1 MQGQLAGITVQ
12 PLGGIEDEVLDQISA
27 ALGQA
32 YGVPSRLS
40 PNVPIPPRA
49 WLSARKQYDAT
60 PIIFELKAQAPPEG
74 HKILGVCDVDLCSP
88 ILTFVFGA
96 GEVGG
101 CCAVLSLVRLRQEV
115 YGLPPDRALFLQRCR
130 KVAIHEIGHT
140 CGLKHC
146 FRYDCIM
153 HSTEAVEG
161 TDLKREA
168 FCSGCAEELSAR
180 GDC

>member
-12 PLGGIEDEVLDQISA
+12 PLGTVEEEVLDQISA
-27 ALGQA
+27 ALEQA
-32 YGVPSRLS
+32 YGVPSQLS
-40 PNVPIPPRA
+40 PPAAIPSQA
-49 WLSARKQYDAT
+49 WMPTREQYDAT
-60 PIIFELKAQAPPEG
+60 PIIFELTALKPPEG

-101 CCAVLSLVRLRQEV
+101 CCAVLSLVRLRQEA
-115 YGLPPDRALFLQRCR
+115 YGLPPDQALFLQRCR

-161 TDLKREA
+161 TDLKREE
-168 FCSGCAEELSAR
+168 FCADCAEKLSAS
-180 GDC
+180 GVC